1 MVYVIKRV
9 SLALSGCVP
18 KGEFESE
25 FKPSR
30 GRKVFCTQIPCSTGA
45 KAADLLR
52 FDVGL
57 NLASVSTT
65 A

>member
-30 GRKVFCTQIPCSTGA
+30 GRKVFCARISCSTGA
-45 KAADLLR
+45 KGAYLLCS
-52 FDVGL
+52 DVGL